1 LPLIRPLPLPQVS
14 QPRIIIIIIIMPAL
28 FLLVVLVLLPPWA
41 TGFLLPVPSAAV
53 SSSAAA
59 AAARRHG
66 RGAAKLAAADSQAS
80 PSPTP
85 PRPQQDEMDPDYID
99 AAMDQAMHTVAMD
112 WEGEAPA
119 PVKLQTSTA
128 AATSSLPANPFAAYE
143 DFIEAPST
151 HVVYYQGHHEASF
164 WRQGRDIIQLIVPVD
179 PALAKSDVKFEL
191 STKTRLRLILG
202 ETNVIFDRELA
213 QPVYRDS
220 SFWYFEEKAEA
231 GQKAIVIELDKRLG
245 FSNWPK
251 LFPEDVDLS
260 QVAQDEAIAA
270 GQSSIGV

>member
-1 LPLIRPLPLPQVS
+1 MRVS
-14 QPRIIIIIIIMPAL
+14 TMPAL

-41 TGFLLPVPSAAV
+41 TGFLIPMPGAAPL
-53 SSSAAA
+53 SSAAA
-59 AAARRHG
+59 AAPRPG
-66 RGAAKLAAADSQAS
+66 REAAKLAAVDSQAS
-80 PSPTP
+80 SSPTP

-128 AATSSLPANPFAAYE
+128 AATSSLPTNPFAAYE

-151 HVVYYQGHHEASF
+151 HVVYYRGHHEASF

-179 PALAKSDVKFEL
+179 LALPKSDVKFEL

-202 ETNVIFDRELA
+202 ETKVIFDRELA

-220 SFWYFEEKAEA
+220 SFWYFEEQPEA

-251 LFPEDVDLS
+251 LFPEDIDLS

-270 GQSSIGV
+270 GQSSMGV

>member
-1 LPLIRPLPLPQVS
+1 
-14 QPRIIIIIIIMPAL
+14 
-28 FLLVVLVLLPPWA
+28 
-41 TGFLLPVPSAAV
+41 
-53 SSSAAA
+53 
-59 AAARRHG
+59 
-66 RGAAKLAAADSQAS
+66 
-80 PSPTP
+80 
-85 PRPQQDEMDPDYID
+85 
-99 AAMDQAMHTVAMD
+99 MDQAMHTVAMD

-151 HVVYYQGHHEASF
+151 HMVYYRGHHEASF

-179 PALAKSDVKFEL
+179 PALPKPDVKFEL

-213 QPVYRDS
+213 QPVYRGS
-220 SFWYFEEKAEA
+220 SFWYFEEKPET

-251 LFPEDVDLS
+251 LFPEDIDLS
-260 QVAQDEAIAA
+260 QVAQEQAIAA
-270 GQSSIGV
+270 GQSSVGV